1 MSKMTKFAIK
11 EELAA
16 PLGSVEMGRL
26 VFTRGASHLTIRGD
40 PSMDDLFRARFDGK
54 VPEVGVDGGTVS
66 VKYRP
71 SFHPPAGVITLSA
84 RIPWTIRAHWGMSD
98 VTADLEGLEL
108 KDIEISGGSSR
119 LEIRLPRPRTS
130 IPVRIGG
137 GASNVEVIRPANV
150 PVRVRIGGGASELA
164 IDDFSVGSAGGN
176 TDWKSPDYDSAEQR
190 YDIEIGAGASK
201 VTVRR

>member
-1 MSKMTKFAIK
+1 MDQMTKYATK

-26 VFTRGASHLTIRGD
+26 VFTRGASHLTIGVD

-54 VPEVGVDGGTVS
+54 VPEVGVDGGTVT

-71 SFHPPAGVITLSA
+71 SFHPPTGEITLSD
-84 RIPWTIRAHWGMSD
+84 RVPWTILAHLGMSD

-108 KDIEISGGSSR
+108 RDLEVSGGSSR
-119 LEIRLPRPRTS
+119 LEIRLPRPDTS

-137 GASNVEVIRPANV
+137 GASNVEMIRPAGV
-150 PVRVRIGGGASELA
+150 PVRVRIGGGASDLA
-164 IDDFSVGSAGGN
+164 IDDFAIGSAGGK
-176 TDWKSPDYDSAEQR
+176 TDWRSPDYDSAEQR

-201 VTVRR
+201 VTVRS

>member
-1 MSKMTKFAIK
+1 MSEMTKTATTT
-11 EELAA
+11 ELTA

-26 VFTRGASHLTIRGD
+26 EFTRGASHLTIGVD
-40 PSMDDLFRARFDGK
+40 PSMDDLFRSRFDGK
-54 VPEVGVDGGTVS
+54 VPEVAVDGGTVS

-71 SFHPPAGVITLSA
+71 SFHPPTGEITLSG
-84 RIPWTIRAHWGMSD
+84 RVPWTIRAHWGMSD

-108 KDIEISGGSSR
+108 RDLEISGGSSR
-119 LEIRLPRPRTS
+119 FEIRLPRPGSS

-137 GASNVEVIRPANV
+137 GASDVEVIRPAGV
-150 PVRVRIGGGASELA
+150 PVRVRIGGGASKLA
-164 IDDFSVGSAGGN
+164 IDDFSVGSAGGK

-201 VTVRR
+201 VTVRS